1 MTHTFTRTQLGIYS
15 TVSEQLRKGREQR
28 ELSLEE
34 CAKSIHIQPKFLQ
47 ALEESKFDELPG
59 EMYTR
64 AWIRKYAT
72 YLDLD
77 LKRLMISYDK
87 ERTIRNKATH
97 DQKTSTFNVAHQL
110 WDFFTMR
117 RLIIL
122 FAALI
127 LLGYVGVIIYQ
138 TISQPRIV
146 LNIPLTG
153 FRTQSNSIIIKGQTE
168 TGALV
173 QINQQPIA
181 LDAHGI
187 FEQEL
192 TLRDGLNTVHI
203 EAQKKHSLAFI
214 QDIPII
220 KTSLPGLQTATSTGP

>member
-28 ELSLEE
+28 ELTLEE
-34 CAKSIHIQPKFLQ
+34 CAKAINIQPKFLQ
-47 ALEESKFDELPG
+47 ALEASQFNELPG

-77 LKRLMISYDK
+77 LERLMISYDK
-87 ERTIRNKATH
+87 ERSIRHTVTHDRNKPV
-97 DQKTSTFNVAHQL
+97 FNVVHQL
-110 WDFFTMR
+110 WDFFTIR

-122 FAALI
+122 FVITI
-127 LLGYVGVIIYQ
+127 LLGYVGAIIYQ
-138 TISQPRIV
+138 TLSPPRIV

-153 FRTQSNSIIIKGQTE
+153 FRTQATSIIIKGQTE

-181 LDAHGI
+181 LDARGT

-192 TLRDGLNTVHI
+192 TLLDGLNTVHI

-220 KTSLPGLQTATSTGP
+220 KTALPGLQTATSTGP